1 MTVPVIV
8 EALRTPIGKFNRS
21 LAAYSATKLGAIP
34 IKALLE
40 RTQIDPLTI
49 DEIIMGC
56 VLQGGLGQA
65 PARQAAI
72 HAGIPPEV
80 GATAI
85 NKVCG
90 SGLKSIIIAAQNIK
104 AGDGD
109 IFIAGGMESMTNA
122 PYFLHRARHGYVY
135 GNSVLYDMMEHDG
148 LKDPFIGIL
157 MGETGEII
165 AEKFGITREMAD
177 EFALRSHKLAAKA
190 MQQGKFKDQIVTVT
204 ETVDGKETV
213 ILDHDEGIR
222 PNTSLEK
229 LAKLKPVF
237 RKNGIVTAGNA
248 SQVSDG
254 AAAVLVMSSDR
265 AEQLGLE
272 PKARIIAYNQVG
284 VESKYVMEA
293 PIHGVRKLLQKTGLT
308 IDDLDLVE
316 HNEAFATASV
326 AVQQELGIPDDKF
339 NVNGG
344 AVALGHPLG
353 ATGTR
358 IVADIISELH
368 RRRGHR
374 GLVTICLGG
383 GEAVSMILE
392 TDY

>member
-1 MTVPVIV
+1 METPVIV

-21 LAAYSATKLGAIP
+21 LAAYSATKLGAIVV
-34 IKALLE
+34 KALLE
-40 RTQIDPLTI
+40 RTNIDPTII
-49 DEIIMGC
+49 DEVIMGC

-65 PARQAAI
+65 PARQVAI
-72 HAGIPPEV
+72 NGGIPPEV
-80 GATAI
+80 GAVTI

-90 SGLKSIIIAAQNIK
+90 SGLKSIITATQGIK
-104 AGDGD
+104 AGDGEA
-109 IFIAGGMESMTNA
+109 FIAGGMESMTNT

-135 GNSVLYDMMEHDG
+135 GNSILYDMMEHDG

-177 EFALRSHKLAAKA
+177 KFAVRSHHLAAKA
-190 MQQGKFKDQIVTVT
+190 TQEGKFKPQIVPIM
-204 ETVDGKETV
+204 ENVDGKETV
-213 ILDHDEGIR
+213 ILDYDEGIR
-222 PNTSLEK
+222 PNTNIEK
-229 LAKLKPVF
+229 LARLKPVF

-248 SQVSDG
+248 SQISDG
-254 AAAVLVMSSDR
+254 AAAALVMSKKL
-265 AEQLGLE
+265 AEKLSLE
-272 PKARIIAYNQVG
+272 PKARIVAYNNVG
-284 VESKYVMEA
+284 VGSKYVMEA
-293 PIHGVRKLLQKTGLT
+293 PIHGVRKLLKQTELT
-308 IDDLDLVE
+308 IDDFDLIE

-326 AVQQELGIPDDKF
+326 AVQQELEIPDKIF

-353 ATGTR
+353 ATGAR

-392 TDY
+392 TDF

>member
-1 MTVPVIV
+1 MTIPVIV

-21 LAAYSATKLGAIP
+21 LAAYSATKLGAIV
-34 IKALLE
+34 IRALLE
-40 RTQIDPLTI
+40 RTQVDPLEI
-49 DEIIMGC
+49 DEVIMGC

-65 PARQAAI
+65 PARQASVN
-72 HAGIPPEV
+72 AGIPPEV
-80 GATAI
+80 GAVTI

-90 SGLKSIIIAAQNIK
+90 SGLKSIMLAAQGIK
-104 AGDGD
+104 SGDGD
-109 IFIAGGMESMTNA
+109 VYIAGGMESMTNA

-165 AEKFGITREMAD
+165 AEKYGITREMAD
-177 EFALRSHKLAAKA
+177 EFAYRSHQLATKA
-190 MQQGKFKDQIVTVT
+190 TEKGKFKPQMVPIT
-204 ETVDGKETV
+204 ETVDGKKTI
-213 ILDHDEGIR
+213 ILERDEGIR
-222 PNTSLEK
+222 PNTSIEK
-229 LAKLKPVF
+229 LAKLNPVF
-237 RKNGIVTAGNA
+237 RKNGVVTAGNA
-248 SQVSDG
+248 SQISDG
-254 AAAVLVMSSDR
+254 AAASLVMSQEK

-272 PKARIIAYNQVG
+272 IKARIVAYGQAG

-293 PIHGVRKLLQKTGLT
+293 PIHGVRKLLKKTGLS
-308 IDDLDLVE
+308 IDDFDLIE

-326 AVQQELGIPDDKF
+326 AVKQELDIPDKIF

-353 ATGTR
+353 ATGAR

-392 TDY
+392 TEF